1 MTEEAAIQ
9 KSLELADRAEIAML
23 GTNGDGGYPNVKAM
37 FKMENEG
44 LKVIW
49 FSTNT
54 SSKRVAQLNR
64 NKKACVYFTD
74 MKICEGLMLLGEME
88 VLRDTQSRQRI
99 WREGFERYYPKG
111 VNDPDYTVLRFTSSW
126 CNYYHGLQN
135 VTFEV

>member
-37 FKMENEG
+37 LKMENEG

-74 MKICEGLMLLGEME
+74 MKTCEGLMLLGEME
-88 VLRDTQSRQRI
+88 ILRDKESRQHI

-111 VNDPDYTVLRFTSSW
+111 VNDPDYTVLRFTSCS

>member
-9 KSLELADRAEIAML
+9 KSLELADRAQIATL
-23 GTNGDGGYPNVKAM
+23 GTNGDGGYPNIKAM

-44 LKVIW
+44 LKAIW

-54 SSKRVAQLNR
+54 SSKGVAQLKR
-64 NKKACVYFTD
+64 NMNAFVYFTD
-74 MKICEGLMLLGEME
+74 IKTHEGLMLLGEME
-88 VLRDTQSRQRI
+88 ILTDTRSRQRL

-111 VNDPDYTVLRFTSSW
+111 VNDPDYTVLRFTSCL